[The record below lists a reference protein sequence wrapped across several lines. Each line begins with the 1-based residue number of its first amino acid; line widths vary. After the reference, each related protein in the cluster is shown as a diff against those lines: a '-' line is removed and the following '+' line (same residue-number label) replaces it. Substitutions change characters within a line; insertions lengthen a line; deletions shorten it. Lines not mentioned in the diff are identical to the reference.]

1 MLFLN
6 DMAGRIPQHFIDDLM
21 SRTDIVEVISS
32 HIPLKKAGQEYKA
45 CCPFHDEKTP
55 SFTVSPAK
63 QFYHCFGC
71 GAHGT
76 VVGFLMEHDRAGFVE
91 AIEDLASRAGVEVP
105 REQGT
110 GPDRSRDEL
119 FELSENVARY
129 YQNCLKNDESAIA
142 YLKQRGL
149 TGETAKTF
157 GIGYAPARWDALV
170 EKFGRTDKGR
180 RNLLAAGLIIEGEKE
195 RTYDRFRHRIM
206 FPIRDTRGRAAGFG
220 GRVIDDSNP
229 KYMNSPETTL
239 FHKGSELFGLY
250 EARRAVKTITRLLVV
265 EGYMDVVALAEHGIH
280 NVVATLG
287 TATTSDQLHQ
297 MFRVTDEIVFCF
309 DGDDAG
315 RKAAWKAL
323 QTCLPEIR
331 GGRQVRFLVLPEGH
345 DPDSLVNEIGKE
357 AFVAKLADSIALSDF
372 LVARLATGVDLESVD
387 GRARLAELATPL
399 VNRIPQGIFLDLLIE
414 HLAETVRMPAAR
426 LAGLIRR
433 PGNEPTPGLTAPVPV
448 HDSSYRG
455 SLVRRAVALLVHYPR
470 AASEDVDITALK
482 QVDRPGTSLLAE
494 LLEDLRSHPQ
504 ITTAGILE
512 RWRQHEDGP
521 HLTRL
526 AAQDMLVAEDAAALV
541 LTETIRRLIRQAGPE
556 KRTEDLLSK
565 AQSGRLTQEEKLE
578 LTDLLGRDADP
589 SATAP

>member
-1 MLFLN
+1 
-6 DMAGRIPQHFIDDLM
+6 MAGRIPQHFIDDLM

-32 HIPLKKAGQEYKA
+32 HIPLKKAGKEYKA

-129 YQNCLKNDESAIA
+129 YQNCLKKDESAIA

-170 EKFGRTDKGR
+170 EKFGHTDKGR

-323 QTCLPEIR
+323 QTSLPEIR
-331 GGRQVRFLVLPEGH
+331 GGRQVRFLFLPEGH

-433 PGNEPTPGLTAPVPV
+433 PGNEPTPGLTAPVSV
-448 HDSSYRG
+448 HDSSFRG
-455 SLVRRAVALLVHYPR
+455 SLVRRAIALLVHYPR

-565 AQSGRLTQEEKLE
+565 AQSGRLTPEEKLE
-578 LTDLLGRDADP
+578 LTGLLGRDADP
-589 SATAP
+589 PATAP